1 VIASITRGKD
11 AGALGVYL
19 HGSGRHNEH
28 AYNARVAG
36 MVIAGS
42 IPVTDP
48 TKSGQWVANM
58 RRAYRGRDDVARPV
72 WQCSLRTAPEDR
84 RLSDAEWADAAQVFA
99 ERLGFDQH
107 PWVAVRH
114 ADDHIHLALS
124 RVAHDGRVWFGRHD
138 YRATQDAR
146 QELEVELGLVQAPL
160 RRGVSS
166 PRTEVTQV
174 RAGEFRMYEEA
185 GRRAPRV
192 ALAGQVLAAANTAAG
207 RGREVF
213 EAELADRGIDFAVNQ
228 ASTGTVSGY
237 RFAAPVTAHAD
248 QNGEQ
253 VWFKASQ
260 LDKKLA
266 WRVLSQVLEPLP
278 VVDTEKDFTTRRE
291 ADNDRHWYQVGRA
304 ELEQDWIKAG
314 NPRVDFIQEAL
325 RQDRARL
332 AVMTPTVTAATATA
346 RAEVSVALE
355 AVYEA
360 RWVWEHA
367 GRLRR
372 GGAQERYD
380 KLAAQHSDRLG
391 VAVTDRGGSMRPYD
405 TVLGEVLTAR
415 HGGLLTDHARWT
427 QEVRTAETQLSQWS
441 KLEADFESGQQARR
455 DYQQWHQKFSMHA
468 IGDAAR
474 AYREHLTALPQPK
487 AYPEG
492 EPDPV
497 GAQLLGHL
505 AEPERHAAR
514 AQRLADNLT
523 DLSDYQRRATPPSP
537 PAPRRAPTK
546 RPRAS
551 GAAPTVQPTRNQN
564 RGYGR

>member
-19 HGSGRHNEH
+19 HGPGRHNEH
-28 AYNARVAG
+28 AYNPRVAG

-42 IPVTDP
+42 IAVTDP
-48 TKSGQWVANM
+48 RKPGQWVANM
-58 RRAYRGRDDVARPV
+58 RRAYRGRDDVVRPV
-72 WQCSLRTAPEDR
+72 WQCSLRTAPDDR
-84 RLSDAEWADAAQVFA
+84 RLSDAEWADAAQAFA
-99 ERLGFDQH
+99 ERLGFAEH

-124 RVAHDGRVWFGRHD
+124 RVAHDGRVWLGRHD
-138 YRATQDAR
+138 YRTTQDAR
-146 QELEVELGLVQAPL
+146 RELETELGLVQAPL

-166 PRTEVTQV
+166 ERTAITQV
-174 RAGEFRMYEEA
+174 QPGEYRMFADA
-185 GRRAPRV
+185 GRHPPRAV
-192 ALAGQVLAAANTAAG
+192 LAGQVLAAANTAAG

-237 RFAAPVTAHAD
+237 RFAAPVAAHAD
-248 QNGEQ
+248 QNGER

-332 AVMTPTVTAATATA
+332 AVMTTTVTAATATA

-360 RWVWEHA
+360 RWVLEHA
-367 GRLRR
+367 GRWRR
-372 GGAQERYD
+372 GRAQERYD
-380 KLAAQHSDRLG
+380 HLTEHHSRELG
-391 VAVTDRGGSMRPYD
+391 VAVTDRGGVMRPYD

-415 HGGLLTDHARWT
+415 HGNLLTDHACWT

-468 IGDAAR
+468 MGDAAR
-474 AYREHLTALPQPK
+474 AYREHLTALPHAK

-492 EPDPV
+492 EPDPA
-497 GAQLLGHL
+497 GAQLLAHL
-505 AEPERHAAR
+505 AEPDHLAAR
-514 AQRLADNLT
+514 QQRLADNLT
-523 DLSDYQRRATPPSP
+523 ALSDYQRRTTPPPP
-537 PAPRRAPTK
+537 PAPRRAPTSH
-546 RPRAS
+546 PRAS
-551 GAAPTVQPTRNQN
+551 SATVQPTRNQN

>member
-1 VIASITRGKD
+1 MIASITRGKD

-19 HGSGRHNEH
+19 HGPGRHNEH

-48 TKSGQWVANM
+48 TKPGQWVANM

-99 ERLGFDQH
+99 ERLGFAEH

-146 QELEVELGLVQAPL
+146 RALELELGLTQAPV

-166 PRTEVTQV
+166 ERTEITQV
-174 RAGEFRMYEEA
+174 QPGEFRMFTEQ
-185 GRRAPRV
+185 GQVVPRAV
-192 ALAGQVLAAANTAAG
+192 LAGQVLAAANTAAG
-207 RGREVF
+207 RGRDAF
-213 EAELADRGIDFAVNQ
+213 DAELVERGIDFAVNQ

-237 RFAAPVTAHAD
+237 RFAAPVAAHAD
-248 QNGEQ
+248 SQGEQ

-266 WRVLSQVLEPLP
+266 WRQLSQVLEPLP
-278 VVDTEKDFTTRRE
+278 VVDTEQEFTARVE
-291 ADNDRHWYQVGRA
+291 ADQDRHWYQVGRA
-304 ELEQDWIKAG
+304 QLEQDWVQAG
-314 NPRVDFIQEAL
+314 NQPVDFIQEAL

-332 AVMTPTVTAATATA
+332 AVMTPTITAATAQA
-346 RAEVSVALE
+346 RGEVSVALNQL
-355 AVYEA
+355 AEA
-360 RWVWEHA
+360 RQVADTA

-372 GGAQERYD
+372 RRAQDRYHQ
-380 KLAAQHSDRLG
+380 LAEQVGHQLG
-391 VAVTDRGGSMRPYD
+391 VAVTDQHGSMRSYD

-468 IGDAAR
+468 MGDAAR
-474 AYREHLTALPQPK
+474 AYREHLTALPHAK

-492 EPDPV
+492 EPDPA
-497 GAQLLGHL
+497 GAQLLAHL
-505 AEPERHAAR
+505 AEPEGHAVRH
-514 AQRLADNLT
+514 QRLADNLAA
-523 DLSDYQRRATPPSP
+523 LSDYQRRTTPPP
-537 PAPRRAPTK
+537 PAPLRAPTK
-546 RPRAS
+546 RSRAS
-551 GAAPTVQPTRNQN
+551 SAAPTVQPTRNQD

>member
-1 VIASITRGKD
+1 
-11 AGALGVYL
+11 
-19 HGSGRHNEH
+19 
-28 AYNARVAG
+28 
-36 MVIAGS
+36 
-42 IPVTDP
+42 
-48 TKSGQWVANM
+48 
-58 RRAYRGRDDVARPV
+58 
-72 WQCSLRTAPEDR
+72 
-84 RLSDAEWADAAQVFA
+84 VFA
-99 ERLGFDQH
+99 ERLGFDHH

-124 RVAHDGRVWFGRHD
+124 RVAHDGRVWLGRHD
-138 YRATQDAR
+138 YRATQDGR
-146 QELEVELGLVQAPL
+146 RELETELGLTQAPL
-160 RRGVSS
+160 RRGVPS

-174 RAGEFRMYEEA
+174 QPGEFRMFTEQ
-185 GRRAPRV
+185 GRVVPRAV
-192 ALAGQVLAAANTAAG
+192 LAGQVLAAANTAAG

-213 EAELADRGIDFAVNQ
+213 EAELTDRGIDFAVNQ
-228 ASTGTVSGY
+228 AGTGTVSGY
-237 RFAAPVTAHAD
+237 RFAAPVAAHAD
-248 QNGEQ
+248 SQGEQ

-278 VVDTEKDFTTRRE
+278 VVETEQDFTTRVE
-291 ADNDRHWYQVGRA
+291 AANDRHWYQVGRA
-304 ELEQDWIKAG
+304 QLEQDWAKAG
-314 NPRVDFIQEAL
+314 NQPVDFIQEAL

-332 AVMTPTVTAATATA
+332 AVMTPTVTAATAQA
-346 RAEVSVALE
+346 RGDVSVALE
-355 AVYEA
+355 QLAEVRQVA
-360 RWVWEHA
+360 DTA

-372 GGAQERYD
+372 GRAQDRYQ
-380 KLAAQHSDRLG
+380 LVAEQVGHQLG
-391 VAVTDRGGSMRPYD
+391 VAVTDQHGSMRPFD

-415 HGGLLTDHARWT
+415 HGALLTDHARWT
-427 QEVRTAETQLSQWS
+427 QEVRTAETQLTQWS

-468 IGDAAR
+468 IGDMAR
-474 AYREHLTALPQPK
+474 AYREHLTALPHAK

-505 AEPERHAAR
+505 ADPDQHAGRH
-514 AQRLADNLT
+514 QRLVDNLAA
-523 DLSDYQRRATPPSP
+523 LSDYQRRTTPS

-551 GAAPTVQPTRNQN
+551 SAAPTVQPTRNQN

>member
-19 HGSGRHNEH
+19 HGPGRHNEH

-48 TKSGQWVANM
+48 TKPGQWVANM
-58 RRAYRGRDDVARPV
+58 RRAYRGRDDVSRPV
-72 WQCSLRTAPEDR
+72 WQCSLRTAPDDR
-84 RLSDAEWADAAQVFA
+84 RLSDAEWADAAQMFA

-124 RVAHDGRVWFGRHD
+124 RVAHDGRVWLGRHD
-138 YRATQDAR
+138 YRTTQDAR
-146 QELEVELGLVQAPL
+146 RELETELGLVQAPV
-160 RRGVSS
+160 RRGVAS

-174 RAGEFRMYEEA
+174 RAGEYRMFADA
-185 GRRAPRV
+185 GQHPPRAV
-192 ALAGQVLAAANTAAG
+192 LAGQVLAAANTAAG
-207 RGREVF
+207 RGRDAF

-248 QNGEQ
+248 HNGEQ

-266 WRVLSQVLEPLP
+266 WRQLSQVLEPLP
-278 VVDTEKDFTTRRE
+278 VVDTEQEFTTRVE
-291 ADNDRHWYQVGRA
+291 ADQDRHWYQVGRA
-304 ELEQDWIKAG
+304 QLEQDWVKAG
-314 NPRVDFIQEAL
+314 NQPVDFIQEAL

-332 AVMTPTVTAATATA
+332 AVMSPTVTAATAQV
-346 RAEVSVALE
+346 RGVVSVALNQLAE
-355 AVYEA
+355 VRQVADT
-360 RWVWEHA
+360 A

-372 GGAQERYD
+372 GRAQDRYHQ
-380 KLAAQHSDRLG
+380 LAEHLG
-391 VAVTDRGGSMRPYD
+391 HQLEVAVTDQHGSMRSFD

-415 HGGLLTDHARWT
+415 HGALLTDHARWT
-427 QEVRTAETQLSQWS
+427 QEVRTAETQLTQWS

-468 IGDAAR
+468 IGDTAR

-505 AEPERHAAR
+505 AEPEGHAAR
-514 AQRLADNLT
+514 RQRLADNLT
-523 DLSDYQRRATPPSP
+523 ALGDYQRRATPPPP
-537 PAPRRAPTK
+537 PAPRRAPTSH
-546 RPRAS
+546 PRAS
-551 GAAPTVQPTRNQN
+551 GAAPTMQPTRNQN

>member
-19 HGSGRHNEH
+19 HGPGRHNEH

-42 IPVTDP
+42 IAVTDP
-48 TKSGQWVANM
+48 TKPGQWVANM
-58 RRAYRGRDDVARPV
+58 RRAYRGRDDVSRPV
-72 WQCSLRTAPEDR
+72 WQCSLRTAPDDR
-84 RLSDAEWADAAQVFA
+84 RLSDAEWADAAQTFA

-124 RVAHDGRVWFGRHD
+124 RVAHDGRVWLGRHD
-138 YRATQDAR
+138 YRTTQDAR
-146 QELEVELGLVQAPL
+146 RALETELGLVQAPL

-166 PRTEVTQV
+166 ERTEITQV
-174 RAGEFRMYEEA
+174 QPGEYRMFADA
-185 GRRAPRV
+185 GRHPPRV
-192 ALAGQVLAAANTAAG
+192 VLAGQVLAAANTAAG
-207 RGREVF
+207 QGRDAF
-213 EAELADRGIDFAVNQ
+213 EAELTERGIDFAVNQ

-237 RFAAPVTAHAD
+237 RFATPVAAHAD

-278 VVDTEKDFTTRRE
+278 VVETEKDFTTRRE

-304 ELEQDWIKAG
+304 ELEQDWAKAG

-332 AVMTPTVTAATATA
+332 AVMTPTVTAATAEV
-346 RAEVSVALE
+346 RGEVSVVLNQLA
-355 AVYEA
+355 EA
-360 RWVWEHA
+360 RQVADTA

-372 GGAQERYD
+372 GRAQDRYHQ
-380 KLAAQHSDRLG
+380 LAEQVGHQLG
-391 VAVTDRGGSMRPYD
+391 VAVTDQRGSMRPFG
-405 TVLGEVLTAR
+405 TVLNEVLTAR
-415 HGGLLTDHARWT
+415 HGDLLTDHARWT
-427 QEVRTAETQLSQWS
+427 QEVRTAETQLTQWS

-468 IGDAAR
+468 IGDMAR

-497 GAQLLGHL
+497 GAQLLAHL
-505 AEPERHAAR
+505 ADPDQHAAR
-514 AQRLADNLT
+514 HQRLTDNLT
-523 DLSDYQRRATPPSP
+523 ALSDYQRRTTPP

-546 RPRAS
+546 RSRAS
-551 GAAPTVQPTRNQN
+551 SAAPTVQPTRNQN

>member
-1 VIASITRGKD
+1 
-11 AGALGVYL
+11 
-19 HGSGRHNEH
+19 
-28 AYNARVAG
+28 
-36 MVIAGS
+36 M
-42 IPVTDP
+42 
-48 TKSGQWVANM
+48 
-58 RRAYRGRDDVARPV
+58 
-72 WQCSLRTAPEDR
+72 
-84 RLSDAEWADAAQVFA
+84 FA

-124 RVAHDGRVWFGRHD
+124 RVAHDGRVWLGRHD
-138 YRATQDAR
+138 YRTTQDAR
-146 QELEVELGLVQAPL
+146 RELEVELGLTQAPS
-160 RRGVSS
+160 RRGVASE
-166 PRTEVTQV
+166 RTPITQV
-174 RAGEFRMYEEA
+174 RAGEYRMFADA
-185 GRRAPRV
+185 GRHAPRAV
-192 ALAGQVLAAANTAAG
+192 LAGQVLAAANTAAG

-213 EAELADRGIDFAVNQ
+213 EAELVERGIDFAVNQ

-237 RFAAPVTAHAD
+237 RFAAPTAAHAD

-266 WRVLSQVLEPLP
+266 WRQLSQVLEPLP
-278 VVDTEKDFTTRRE
+278 VVDTEQEFTTRVE
-291 ADNDRHWYQVGRA
+291 AANDRHWYQVGRT
-304 ELEQDWIKAG
+304 ELEQDWVQAG
-314 NPRVDFIQEAL
+314 HQSVDFIQEAL

-332 AVMTPTVTAATATA
+332 AVMTPTVTAATTTA

-360 RWVWEHA
+360 RWVLEHA
-367 GRLRR
+367 GRWRR
-372 GGAQERYD
+372 GRAQERYD
-380 KLAAQHSDRLG
+380 HLAEHHSRELG

-455 DYQQWHQKFSMHA
+455 DYRQWHQKFSMHA
-468 IGDAAR
+468 IGDMAR
-474 AYREHLTALPQPK
+474 AYREHLTALPHAK

-505 AEPERHAAR
+505 AEPDQRAGRH
-514 AQRLADNLT
+514 QRLVDNLAA
-523 DLSDYQRRATPPSP
+523 LSDYQRRTTPP

-551 GAAPTVQPTRNQN
+551 SAAPTVQPTRNQN

>member
-19 HGSGRHNEH
+19 HGPGRHNEH
-28 AYNARVAG
+28 AYNARAAG

-48 TKSGQWVANM
+48 TKPGQWVANM

-99 ERLGFDQH
+99 ERLGFAEH

-124 RVAHDGRVWFGRHD
+124 RVAHDGRVWLGRHD

-146 QELEVELGLVQAPL
+146 RALELELGLTQAPV

-166 PRTEVTQV
+166 ERTEITQV
-174 RAGEFRMYEEA
+174 RAGEYRMFTDA
-185 GRRAPRV
+185 GQHAPR
-192 ALAGQVLAAANTAAG
+192 AVLAAANTAAG
-207 RGREVF
+207 QGRDAF

-237 RFAAPVTAHAD
+237 RFAAPVAAHAD

-304 ELEQDWIKAG
+304 EFEQDWIKAG

-332 AVMTPTVTAATATA
+332 AVMTPTVTAATTTA

-360 RWVWEHA
+360 RWVLEHA
-367 GRLRR
+367 GRWRR
-372 GGAQERYD
+372 GRAQERYD
-380 KLAAQHSDRLG
+380 HLAEHHSRELG

-468 IGDAAR
+468 MGDAAR
-474 AYREHLTALPQPK
+474 AYREHLTALPHAK

-492 EPDPV
+492 EPDPA
-497 GAQLLGHL
+497 GAQLLAHL
-505 AEPERHAAR
+505 AEPEGHAAR
-514 AQRLADNLT
+514 HQRLANNLAA
-523 DLSDYQRRATPPSP
+523 LSDYQRRTTPPP
-537 PAPRRAPTK
+537 P
-546 RPRAS
+546 S
-551 GAAPTVQPTRNQN
+551 SAAPTVQPTRNQD

>member
-19 HGSGRHNEH
+19 HGPGRHNEH

-42 IPVTDP
+42 ISVTDP
-48 TKSGQWVANM
+48 TKPGQWVANM
-58 RRAYRGRDDVARPV
+58 RRAYRGRDDVVRPV
-72 WQCSLRTAPEDR
+72 WQCSLRTAPDDR
-84 RLSDAEWADAAQVFA
+84 RLSDAEWADAAQMFA

-124 RVAHDGRVWFGRHD
+124 RVAHDGRVWLGRHD
-138 YRATQDAR
+138 YRTTQDAR
-146 QELEVELGLVQAPL
+146 RALELELGLTQAPV

-166 PRTEVTQV
+166 ERTPITQV
-174 RAGEFRMYEEA
+174 QPGEYRMFADA
-185 GRRAPRV
+185 GRHAPRAV
-192 ALAGQVLAAANTAAG
+192 LAGAVLAAANTAAG

-213 EAELADRGIDFAVNQ
+213 EAELTDRGIDFAVNQ

-237 RFAAPVTAHAD
+237 RFAAPVAAHAD

-332 AVMTPTVTAATATA
+332 AVMTPTVTAATTTA

-360 RWVWEHA
+360 RWVLEHA
-367 GRLRR
+367 GRWRR
-372 GGAQERYD
+372 GRAQERYD
-380 KLAAQHSDRLG
+380 HLAEHHSRELG

-468 IGDAAR
+468 MGDTAR
-474 AYREHLTALPQPK
+474 AYREHLTALPHAK

-492 EPDPV
+492 EPDPA
-497 GAQLLGHL
+497 GAQLLAHL
-505 AEPERHAAR
+505 AEPEGHAAR
-514 AQRLADNLT
+514 HQRLADNLAA
-523 DLSDYQRRATPPSP
+523 LSDYQRRTTPPP
-537 PAPRRAPTK
+537 PAPLRAPTK
-546 RPRAS
+546 RSRAS
-551 GAAPTVQPTRNQN
+551 SAAPTVQPTRNQD